1 MFRILDYA
9 DQLEF
14 VKETNTQLTC
24 RCPVCFSKLQI
35 NKRNSAYMCVS
46 DCDPKDIRRNMDIPT
61 SVHYQPR
68 IYVPPKPIILPRKI
82 DLHTCDIV
90 YNLETQS
97 FFHKRINKQAHKT
110 VYQYS
115 DIYRIVRLDI
125 EDDNEKMFYPN
136 KLVDGK
142 WDIIADEN
150 HPFFN
155 EDKIKQ
161 KNKFIT
167 LVEGEKCAV
176 ALSEQGI
183 LAITPPPFGWS
194 EDRLQ
199 KAFER
204 IFYDVDGVLV
214 IPDNDAVGLTK
225 AVRVQNA
232 CWRTGLPC
240 RILNLEDYYRVEKED
255 VADLIS
261 RGLDIKR
268 VIKELL

>member
-35 NKRNSAYMCVS
+35 SKRNSAYFCVS
-46 DCDPKDIRRNMDIPT
+46 DCDPVDIRRNMDLPT
-61 SVHYQPR
+61 TNRYQPK
-68 IYVPPKPIILPRKI
+68 IYVPPKSIPLPRKI

-97 FFHKRINKQAHKT
+97 FFHPRLQKQAHKT
-110 VYQYS
+110 IYQYGE
-115 DIYRIVRLDI
+115 IYRIVRLDI
-125 EDDNEKMFYPN
+125 EDDDEKMFYPN

-142 WDIIADEN
+142 WGVEACDK

-155 EDKIKQ
+155 ENAITQ
-161 KNKFIT
+161 KNKFVT

-194 EDRLQ
+194 EDRL
-199 KAFER
+199 KVAFDR
-204 IFYDVDGVLV
+204 IYYDIEGVLV

-232 CWRTGLPC
+232 CWRSGLPC

-255 VADLIS
+255 IADLIQ
-261 RGLDIKR
+261 RGIDIKKLFGE
-268 VIKELL
+268 IL